1 VRDAAAALG
10 LFCAGAWSLSARAE
24 QPPAAPALARAQS
37 LSIEVADVGAAATR
51 VTELAREH
59 GGELRRRED
68 RRLTL
73 RVAPERFDALLEE
86 LSALGHIAARSAST
100 RDLTTERADAEAA
113 VAGAER
119 ARERLAQMKS
129 GDVQSGLLVEQRIAE
144 VEAQIRQHRAALT
157 RLEQDAR
164 WVAVDVTL
172 VGLGRVEPVPE
183 HRLPIPW
190 LQTLSPNRLQS
201 SPPPEEP
208 APPIRANLDL
218 SINLELRW
226 LVERPESEAASAA
239 AVAGFRTRGALTDP
253 VGFAYGTDFYIGGW
267 HGFVFGVGLG
277 AGLGTSIGSV
287 LTLGLI
293 GGLRYD
299 VWTGDRLPAAL
310 MAPAE
315 LFATV
320 ELDDAARLLFF
331 TELAWSLTSTDRDD
345 GAKLLEISDEL
356 SLGGAVL
363 LPAGLGQNEIQDGG
377 LRLGFVYGELLGTH
391 MYTVT
396 VGVGAGLVQH

>member
-1 VRDAAAALG
+1 VCDALAALG
-10 LFCAGAWSLSARAE
+10 LLCAGSWSLSVRAE
-24 QPPAAPALARAQS
+24 QPPAAPALARAES
-37 LSIEVADVGAAATR
+37 LSIEVADVEAAATR

-59 GGELRRRED
+59 GGELQLRQD

-73 RVAPERFDALLEE
+73 RVPPERFEGLVEKV
-86 LSALGHIAARSAST
+86 SALGHIAARSAST
-100 RDLTTERADAEAA
+100 RDLSAERADAEAA
-113 VAGAER
+113 LAGAER
-119 ARERLAQMKS
+119 ARQRLAQMKS

-144 VEAQIRQHRAALT
+144 LEAQIRQQRAALA

-190 LQTLSPNRLQS
+190 LQTLSPNSLH
-201 SPPPEEP
+201 SPPPPEAP
-208 APPIRANLDL
+208 APPIRADLDMAM
-218 SINLELRW
+218 NLELRW
-226 LVERPESEAASAA
+226 LVERPEPEAASAA
-239 AVAGFRTRGALTDP
+239 AAAGFHTRGAITDP
-253 VGFAYGTDFYIGGW
+253 VGFAFGTDFYVGGW

-277 AGLGTSIGSV
+277 AGLGISVGSV

-299 VWTGDRLPAAL
+299 VWTGDRLPSAL
-310 MAPAE
+310 MTPAE
-315 LFATV
+315 LFASV
-320 ELDDAARLLFF
+320 DLDDTARVLLF
-331 TELAWSLTSTDRDD
+331 TQLAWSLTSTDRDD

-363 LPAGLGQNEIQDGG
+363 LPAGLGQDRIQDGG
-377 LRLGFVYGELLGTH
+377 LRLGFVYSELLGTH